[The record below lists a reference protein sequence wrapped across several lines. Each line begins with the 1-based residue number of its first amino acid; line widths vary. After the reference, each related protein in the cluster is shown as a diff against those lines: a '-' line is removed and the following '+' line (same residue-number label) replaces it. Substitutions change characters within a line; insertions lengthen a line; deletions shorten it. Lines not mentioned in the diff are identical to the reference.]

1 MKSPI
6 RLHMSEM
13 PWPPPEGVV
22 AAASMELKNINRYA
36 DAVALD
42 TLKTLLAEYTGVG
55 KEHIIPGTGSDNL
68 LREAILTCAGG
79 RTVIMVSP
87 SFLPTVKAAGRAAG
101 KRVFLRLR
109 PPDFTLQ
116 AEALLEE
123 LTEPAL
129 VIIDS
134 PNNPSGSI
142 LLERRTVETILKK
155 PDTLLVVD
163 EAYYEFSGQTCADL
177 VEDYPNLAVS
187 RTMDKCFS
195 LAGLRVGYLLAGGD
209 FIKVLSSFPTILP
222 RPSLA
227 AATAAL
233 KVPDYMKD
241 YVARI
246 IRERDR
252 VKEQLIRLGVE
263 AVESS
268 ANFLL
273 LPTGMPDITRLLK
286 ERGILVADV
295 SDQLGP
301 GYIRIGIGTPN
312 NNDALLVAMKSI
324 LSF

>member
-1 MKSPI
+1 M
-6 RLHMSEM
+6 
-13 PWPPPEGVV
+13 
-22 AAASMELKNINRYA
+22 
-36 DAVALD
+36 
-42 TLKTLLAEYTGVG
+42 
-55 KEHIIPGTGSDNL
+55 
-68 LREAILTCAGG
+68 
-79 RTVIMVSP
+79 
-87 SFLPTVKAAGRAAG
+87 
-101 KRVFLRLR
+101 
-109 PPDFTLQ
+109 
-116 AEALLEE
+116 EE
-123 LTEPAL
+123 LNGPAL
-129 VIIDS
+129 VIIDT
-134 PNNPSGSI
+134 PNNPTGKVLLDRSLVKRI
-142 LLERRTVETILKK
+142 LEK
-155 PDTLLVVD
+155 PDTLLAVD

-177 VEDYPNLAVS
+177 VEGYPNLAVS

-233 KVPDYMKD
+233 KAPDYMKD

-252 VKEQLIRLGVE
+252 VKEQLIRLGAE
-263 AVESS
+263 PVESS

-295 SDQLGP
+295 SDQLEP
-301 GYIRIGIGTPN
+301 GYIRIGIGTPED
-312 NNDALLVAMKSI
+312 NDALLAAMKNI